1 MRSNPKL
8 DFLDRTLRT
17 TGVVLLI
24 FLPFGLYY
32 FGVYPTLAVFSGG
45 VWGIVNFIFVSAL
58 ISTTIRPGKA
68 DKARAVALSLV
79 KFPLLYA
86 SGYFLLKVPQF
97 EPLHLMVGFSSLF
110 GVLVLKA
117 LGRLLLALDDKPRR
131 EQGLQKVR

>member
-1 MRSNPKL
+1 MKSNLKL

-24 FLPFGLYY
+24 FLPVGLYY

-58 ISTTIRPGKA
+58 IRTTIRPGGA
-68 DKARAVALSLV
+68 DKARAVALALV

-117 LGRLLLALDDKPRR
+117 LGRLYLALDDKLQR
-131 EQGLQKVR
+131 EEGLQKAR